1 MCILPVYL
9 EGTGFWCFLFSF
21 NILLL
26 LIKKE
31 ELDTNFSDVQEER
44 GIWVGSWPSG

>member
-26 LIKKE
+26 VIKKKKYRWGE
-31 ELDTNFSDVQEER
+31 EKIKEMILNALKLSV
-44 GIWVGSWPSG
+44 